1 MQKAGLNSIRTS
13 IQWSRLI
20 EDFET
25 GKTNPQAV
33 AFYNRV
39 IDTFLAAGI
48 RPMMNLHH
56 FDLPVEL
63 LHKYG
68 GWENKKWRYSL
79 LSLRSNVS
87 LVGDRV
93 TEWFTHNEPIVVVEC
108 GYLLGFHYPDL
119 KDGKKQFKLPI
130 ICS

>member
-87 LVGDRV
+87 AYLA
-93 TEWFTHNEPIVVVEC
+93 TE
-108 GYLLGFHYPDL
+108 
-119 KDGKKQFKLPI
+119 
-130 ICS
+130 